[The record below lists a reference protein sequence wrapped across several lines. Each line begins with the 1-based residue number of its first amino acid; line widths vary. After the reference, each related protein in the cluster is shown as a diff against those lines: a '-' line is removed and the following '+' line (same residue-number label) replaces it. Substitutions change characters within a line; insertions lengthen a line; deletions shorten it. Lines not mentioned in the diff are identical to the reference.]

1 MRQAFY
7 IKRTIAGTIFDIL
20 NGIFLAIFVF
30 LVIYPFINLLA
41 LSFNDGMDAVKG
53 GIYFWPRKFSLA
65 SYKFILN
72 HPTLIRATTVSIM
85 RVVVGTFTGVL
96 GSALLGYIVS
106 CRHFVGR
113 KFMRI
118 LFIITMYFSGGLIP
132 YYLLIL
138 KLGLSNTFHVYWIP
152 SIFSA
157 YYMLLI
163 SSYLQNIPE
172 SLIESARIDGANEL
186 RIFLQIVI
194 PLAKPVLACIAVYV
208 GVAQWNSWFDVS
220 LFSKDG
226 KWDNLQI
233 ILRRLLVQAQALQ
246 TIMEQQRLYE
256 EMRRIA
262 PQTVRAAVTM
272 VVTIP
277 IIFIYPYFQ
286 KYFISGITI
295 GAVKG

>member
-7 IKRTIAGTIFDIL
+7 IKRTVAGTIFDIL
-20 NGIFLAIFVF
+20 NGIFMTIFVI
-30 LVIYPFINLLA
+30 LMVYPFINLLA

-53 GIYFWPRKFSLA
+53 GIYLWPRKFSLA
-65 SYKFILN
+65 SYEYMLN
-72 HPTLIRATTVSIM
+72 NPKLIRGTTVSVM
-85 RVVVGTFTGVL
+85 RVVVGTLTGVL

-113 KFMRI
+113 RFMRV
-118 LFIITMYFSGGLIP
+118 LFIITMYFGGGLIP
-132 YYLLIL
+132 YYLLML
-138 KLGLSNTFHVYWIP
+138 RLGLNNTFHVYWIP
-152 SIFSA
+152 GIFSA

-163 SSYLQNIPE
+163 ASYIQNIPE
-172 SLIESARIDGANEL
+172 SLFESARMDGASEL
-186 RIFLQIVI
+186 RVFLQIVVPI
-194 PLAKPVLACIAVYV
+194 SVPVLACISVYIGV
-208 GVAQWNSWFDVS
+208 GQWNSWFDVS

-233 ILRRLLVQAQALQ
+233 ILNRLLNQAAALEN
-246 TIMEQQRLYE
+246 IMEQQRLSE
-256 EMRRIA
+256 KMRRIT
-262 PQTVRAAVTM
+262 PQTVRAATTM

-277 IIFIYPYFQ
+277 IIFIYPFFQ